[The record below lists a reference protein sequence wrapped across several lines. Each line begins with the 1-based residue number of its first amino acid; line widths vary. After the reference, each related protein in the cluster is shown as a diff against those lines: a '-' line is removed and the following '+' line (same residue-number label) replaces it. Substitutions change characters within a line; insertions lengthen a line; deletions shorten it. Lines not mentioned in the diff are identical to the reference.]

1 MPPSLHISL
10 PEGLKE
16 YVSERVAE
24 EHYGT
29 ASEYVRALIRE
40 DQKKRHGERRLEQ
53 HMLEGLSSGPAEE
66 VAPES
71 WDTIEAEVAHGLA
84 EPKPQSP

>member
-16 YVSERVAE
+16 YVCERVAE

-53 HMLEGLSSGPAEE
+53 H
-66 VAPES
+66 
-71 WDTIEAEVAHGLA
+71 IETEVAHGLA
-84 EPKPQSP
+84 EPKPQSS